1 MLSRERVTG
10 NERERGRRDVLLD
23 GQVELRGRKKKTIQD
38 YPRQGENEKQT
49 FIHEIK
55 LQQTSQVL

>member
-1 MLSRERVTG
+1 MTG

-23 GQVELRGRKKKTIQD
+23 GQVELRGRKKKNIQD

>member
-10 NERERGRRDVLLD
+10 NESKRGRRDVLLD
-23 GQVELRGRKKKTIQD
+23 GQVELRGRKRKKPIQD

-49 FIHEIK
+49 FIH
-55 LQQTSQVL
+55 